1 MLITVVEM
9 KVYLD
14 LVFILNFCYDF
25 LLLLSVTIENKTYPK
40 IKRLLLAS
48 LTGSVTLILLFLPL
62 NNFFLLIFKLLTSL
76 ILILIS
82 FGYKSKETFISNL
95 KSFYGSSIILGGILY
110 ALDLQFNTYKKGF
123 LFIKN
128 KNTSILILLLLI
140 GPVLL
145 FFYLKGRRRE
155 YIRENYLHDI
165 KFTYKEKTYT
175 LKAFL
180 DTGNKI
186 KDPYKKRSVFI
197 YFLDFPI
204 NDEDIIYV
212 PYQTIGTNGLI
223 KCIKPE
229 YLELDGKELDSS
241 KYLVGKSR
249 EKLNLYGANCIM
261 PEILKEEIND

>member
-48 LTGSVTLILLFLPL
+48 LTGSITLVLLFLPL
-62 NNFFLLIFKLLTSL
+62 NNFFLLIFKLLTSIVL
-76 ILILIS
+76 ILTA
-82 FGYKSKETFISNL
+82 FGKKKFISNL

-110 ALDLQFNTYKKGF
+110 AINLHFNTNRNGF

-128 KNTSILILLLLI
+128 KNTFIIILLLLI
-140 GPVLL
+140 GPILL
-145 FFYLKGRRRE
+145 FLYLKGRRKE
-155 YIRENYLHDI
+155 YIKENYLHDI
-165 KFTYKEKTYT
+165 KFTYKENTYT
-175 LKAFL
+175 LKAYL

-197 YFLDFPI
+197 YSLDFTM
-204 NDEDIIYV
+204 DDADIIYV
-212 PYQTIGTNGLI
+212 PYETISTNGLL

-229 YLELDGKELDSS
+229 YLELDGREIDSN
-241 KYLVGKSR
+241 KYLIGKSKR
-249 EKLNLYGANCIM
+249 KINLYGANCIM
-261 PEILKEEIND
+261 PEILKEELND

>member
-1 MLITVVEM
+1 M
-9 KVYLD
+9 
-14 LVFILNFCYDF
+14 
-25 LLLLSVTIENKTYPK
+25 
-40 IKRLLLAS
+40 
-48 LTGSVTLILLFLPL
+48 
-62 NNFFLLIFKLLTSL
+62 
-76 ILILIS
+76 
-82 FGYKSKETFISNL
+82 
-95 KSFYGSSIILGGILY
+95 
-110 ALDLQFNTYKKGF
+110 
-123 LFIKN
+123 
-128 KNTSILILLLLI
+128 
-140 GPVLL
+140 
-145 FFYLKGRRRE
+145 KGRRRE

-249 EKLNLYGANCIM
+249 EKLNLYGVNCIM

>member
-1 MLITVVEM
+1 M

-48 LTGSVTLILLFLPL
+48 LTGSITLVLLFLPL
-62 NNFFLLIFKLLTSL
+62 NNFFLLIFKLLTSIVL
-76 ILILIS
+76 ILTA
-82 FGYKSKETFISNL
+82 FGKKKFISNL

-110 ALDLQFNTYKKGF
+110 AINLHFNTNRNGF

-128 KNTSILILLLLI
+128 KNTFIIILLLLI

-249 EKLNLYGANCIM
+249 EKINLYGANCIM
-261 PEILKEEIND
+261 PEILKEEMND